1 MSKATK
7 RKHVTRQVVEEF
19 VEPQGS
25 QKIVKVGP
33 TFESQSIILLLGLC
47 VCVQVLCG
55 RGNNLHQVE
64 EAEGLQFLASMP
76 TKFRKNVW
84 IKRGNFVVVEPI
96 EEGNKVQAEII
107 HILFP
112 RQIKYLK
119 ERNHWPP
126 QFDESSRDTRR
137 DNSWRELPEA
147 AATTADSLDSADEA
161 GDSDL
166 FVNPN
171 RPHPLDIESTS
182 SEESDSDI
190 ED

>member
-25 QKIVKVGP
+25 QKIVK
-33 TFESQSIILLLGLC
+33 
-47 VCVQVLCG
+47 VLCG

-137 DNSWRELPEA
+137 DNSW
-147 AATTADSLDSADEA
+147 
-161 GDSDL
+161 
-166 FVNPN
+166 
-171 RPHPLDIESTS
+171 
-182 SEESDSDI
+182 
-190 ED
+190 